1 MQVSRQTNALVCVSV
16 CVCDSDT
23 GTFQSTT
30 AAFDCLLL
38 SNFEQIFAFHT

>member
-1 MQVSRQTNALVCVSV
+1 MQVSRQTNALVCV
-16 CVCDSDT
+16 CDSAT